1 MPNVTIQI
9 NARRP
14 YGRSVPTGPE
24 ALRHWVNYLQSIA
37 SGEMGCD
44 SVQVDY
50 NDTLSVGSLASL
62 GPACALFV
70 GATLSGVVGV
80 SLAGTAITVTASGGD
95 AATCTA
101 LGAAIN
107 ANTTV
112 NNAYR
117 ATNRIASVTLA
128 SVAAGATLQVFG
140 QTFTAV
146 ATSAAILDFG
156 QFNIDGAD
164 SADAAALAL
173 AINRHPVLAGKCR
186 AVSNSA
192 TVYVG
197 LLEDRAPKGFEAIRN
212 QAGSAGFTIGV
223 GVPAAG
229 AQLLVFSR
237 AWGQGGNETRFTTSG
252 AGSGHTVAT
261 NGSAGFMGNGTG
273 GGTLTNTAYITP

>member
-24 ALRHWVNYLQSIA
+24 ALRHWANYLQA
-37 SGEMGCD
+37 VAGGQMGSD

-50 NDTLSVGSLASL
+50 NDTLLVGNLAYA
-62 GPACALFV
+62 GPACGLFV
-70 GATLSGVVGV
+70 GSTLSGVVGV
-80 SLAGTAITVTASGGD
+80 SVAGTAITVTASGGD

-112 NNAYR
+112 NNFIR
-117 ATNRIASVTLA
+117 ATNRISAVTLA
-128 SVAAGATLQVFG
+128 SVAAGASIDVWG

-146 ATSAAILDFG
+146 ANSAAILDFG

-173 AINRHPVLAGKCR
+173 AINRHPVLSGKCR
-186 AVSNSA
+186 AVSNGA
-192 TVYVG
+192 VVYVG
-197 LLEDRAPKGFEAIRN
+197 LLEDRAPKGFEGIRN
-212 QAGSAGFTIGV
+212 PNGSAGFTVGV
-223 GVPAAG
+223 GTPSAR
-229 AQLLVFSR
+229 AQLLVFAR
-237 AWGQGGNETRFTTSG
+237 AWGAIGNEVRFVVSG

-261 NGSAGFMGNGTG
+261 NGSVGFFGNGTG
-273 GGTLTNTAYITP
+273 GGTLTTTAYITP